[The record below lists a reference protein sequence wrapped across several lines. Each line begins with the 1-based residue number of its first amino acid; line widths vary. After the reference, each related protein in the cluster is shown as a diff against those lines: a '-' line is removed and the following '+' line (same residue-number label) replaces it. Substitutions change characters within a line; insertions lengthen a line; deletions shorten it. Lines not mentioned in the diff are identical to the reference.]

1 MVHPDPEHFFPFFS
15 SVLSKRRIF
24 AEQDLHN
31 LDIRTDVNFFFF
43 ERDFKEWEKQNVLS
57 HILELKICIVFY
69 EIRIFNL
76 SVSSPPGII

>member
-1 MVHPDPEHFFPFFS
+1 MS
-15 SVLSKRRIF
+15 I
-24 AEQDLHN
+24 
-31 LDIRTDVNFFFF
+31 FF

-57 HILELKICIVFY
+57 HILELKIFIVFY